1 MVQVIMSNEVELP
14 TRQAAVIYLNKMV
27 NVSWVNGSW
36 VNREPDN
43 PGQCCPFAV

>member
-27 NVSWVNGSW
+27 NVSWVN
-36 VNREPDN
+36 REPDN
-43 PGQCCPFAV
+43 PGQCCPFAVQE